1 MPGYKA
7 KTIKAII
14 TKKVDKWVDSIEDEN
29 LRAQVRKSVIV
40 TGGAI
45 ASMLQGEEVNDFDVY
60 LKDFDTAK
68 RLANYYVS
76 KFKPRKVNGID
87 VPLFVDADDFTKRV
101 KIVAKSAGI
110 VSEIGSDKPYQYFES
125 SPDEASD
132 YVGDLMDQPDLIV
145 DVHEQLTDAALST
158 ATEAGKPAFRP
169 VFLTANAITL
179 SDKIQIVLRFQGEPD
194 TIHENYDF
202 VHCTSYW
209 TSWDSKL
216 VLKPEAMEAIL
227 TKELKYVGSKYPI
240 CSLIRLR
247 KFIQRGWRINAGQIL
262 KMAMQISELDLTD
275 VDVLE
280 DQLTGVDTAYFTQ
293 LVSSL
298 RSKDPDKVNTAY
310 LVEII
315 DRMF

>member
-14 TKKVDKWVDSIEDEN
+14 SKKIDKWVDTIEGDE
-29 LRAQVRKSVIV
+29 LRAQVRKSVVV

-45 ASMLQGEEVNDFDVY
+45 ASMLQGEDVNDFDVY
-60 LKDFDTAK
+60 LKDVTTAQL
-68 RLANYYVS
+68 LAEYYVS
-76 KFKPRKVNGID
+76 KFKPRKVNGVD
-87 VPLFVDADDFTKRV
+87 VPLYVLREDNRV

-110 VSEIGSDKPYQYFES
+110 VSENGSDKPYQYFES

-132 YVGDLMDQPDLIV
+132 YVGDLMDQPEQIA
-145 DVHEQLTDAALST
+145 DVHEQLAKAAEGT
-158 ATEAGKPAFRP
+158 ASEPGKPQFRP

-209 TSWDSKL
+209 TSWDNKL

-227 TKELKYVGSKYPI
+227 TKELKYIGSKYPV

-275 VDVLE
+275 VNVLE

-298 RSKDPDKVNTAY
+298 RSKDPDKVNSAY
-310 LVEII
+310 LIEII